1 MADGDDRKSALIAQ
15 LAAQRASL
23 SRHAGAV
30 RESLDV
36 GKRIKSSFTAHR
48 VVWLAG
54 AVFAGLALARSRP
67 GKSGRSRP
75 ASGSVPNALRA
86 GFAMGVVK
94 LIFNLMRPT
103 LISMLTAR
111 IADFAAN
118 RSAPRRNPVR

>member
-1 MADGDDRKSALIAQ
+1 MADGNDRKSVLIAQ

-30 RESLDV
+30 RESVDV
-36 GKRIKSSFTAHR
+36 GKRIKNSFISHR

-67 GKSGRSRP
+67 RKSGKSRP
-75 ASGSVPNALRA
+75 ASESPPNPLRA
-86 GFAMGVVK
+86 GLAWPAIK
-94 LIFNLMRPT
+94 LIFNLARPT
-103 LISMLTAR
+103 LISILTAR